1 MTTTTK
7 TTSTVE
13 LANPVVTGGSTA
25 AAVIKAGIELSTA
38 DLNDVA
44 ALASYGWAVETR
56 YLGATDTKGTR
67 VKAGFAGRA
76 GSCQPTMKTIGWD
89 YERTPMANHLAAG
102 LAFLNGLGNGC
113 REYKLTSVFNTA
125 NGYVFTFI

>member
-1 MTTTTK
+1 MTMTTTT
-7 TTSTVE
+7 TTVNAASS
-13 LANPVVTGGSTA
+13 VVTGGSTA
-25 AAVIKAGIELSTA
+25 AAVIRAGVELSTA

-56 YLGATDTKGTR
+56 YLGATNTKGTR
-67 VKAGFAGRA
+67 VEAGFAGRA
-76 GSCQPTMKTIGWD
+76 YNCQPAMKTTAWD
-89 YERTPMANHLAAG
+89 YERTPMTNHLAAG

-113 REYKLTSVFNTA
+113 QEYKLTSVFSTV